1 MKLRHFIPFVV
12 LALVLFTAGL
22 AAAASRIVIA
32 VLSDR
37 GDPATMNEK
46 QFAMRN
52 QVGEWMEKDL
62 LKLLSKAGYEARL
75 IGKAEEFQPA
85 AGQYLLK
92 VAIVSYNPGSK
103 AARMMVGYGA
113 GATSLDTRAELVDQK
128 GATLLT
134 EEFGVGSS
142 RDWHYSTR
150 KVNEQTVA
158 AVTNRLRQQ

>member
-62 LKLLSKAGYEARL
+62 
-75 IGKAEEFQPA
+75 
-85 AGQYLLK
+85 
-92 VAIVSYNPGSK
+92 NPGSK
-103 AARMMVGYGA
+103 AARKMVGYGV